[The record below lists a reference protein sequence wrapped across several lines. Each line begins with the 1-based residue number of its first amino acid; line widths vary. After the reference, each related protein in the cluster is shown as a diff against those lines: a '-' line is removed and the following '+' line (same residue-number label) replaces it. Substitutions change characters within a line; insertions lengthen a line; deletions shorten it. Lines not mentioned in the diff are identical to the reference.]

1 LWDWKKEDWM
11 MTNKQDA
18 EKIYPC
24 QFPVKVIG
32 ENDEGLGD
40 VIVKVMSSLGE
51 MVDPGDMTLA
61 HSKNKKYVSITF
73 KIVARSREHVD
84 GIYSALS
91 AQKEVK
97 MVL

>member
-1 LWDWKKEDWM
+1 M
-11 MTNKQDA
+11 MTNEQDA

-24 QFPVKVIG
+24 QFPIKVIG
-32 ENDEGLGD
+32 ENHEGLGT
-40 VIVKVMSSLGE
+40 VIARVMSSLGE
-51 MVDPGDMTLA
+51 KVDPGDMTKA

-73 KIVARSREHVD
+73 KILAKSREHVD
-84 GIYSALS
+84 DIYSALS